1 MRDLVREER
10 FKWFALAGVLSVLCL
25 EASMEVAQAQAM
37 GPPQQQPQQGGGQ
50 PTDLN
55 SAFGAVAKKT
65 VAAGTLVRDF
75 LLAAAVLGFIGVF
88 AMGFFGRFNWKLL
101 MTLGGC
107 CAGLAIVGF
116 IVDNFFVTNVGGK
129 EVDKIE
135 ARINLGT
142 TTSK

>member
-1 MRDLVREER
+1 MRRLMRQKGLKR
-10 FKWFALAGVLSVLCL
+10 FAFAGALSVLCL
-25 EASMEVAQAQAM
+25 EASMEVAQANT
-37 GPPQQQPQQGGGQ
+37 GGQ